1 MGTVQSLVDALVER
15 PESEGRTLALIVM
28 KEGRIVAERY
38 GSSPDTPFGP
48 GEPVTP
54 LSTLI
59 SWSMAKS
66 ITHALIGIAMNDG
79 LLDVNDVAPLR
90 SLQVDGQ
97 PPIRWI
103 DLLEMR
109 SGLNFVEDYEDAS
122 VSHCLEMLFSGEDH
136 RGVADMGEYAASLG
150 RQFAPGEH

>member
-28 KEGRIVAERY
+28 KDGEVIAERY

-97 PPIRWI
+97 PPIR
-103 DLLEMR
+103 
-109 SGLNFVEDYEDAS
+109 
-122 VSHCLEMLFSGEDH
+122 
-136 RGVADMGEYAASLG
+136 
-150 RQFAPGEH
+150 